1 MPRRPG
7 HQPDDSAR
15 RHPPGRPRKPAEQLP
30 KPPRK
35 AIVGLRIIGG
45 RFRGR
50 RLTYHGAPDTRPMK
64 DRVREAVFNLI
75 WPAAEGA
82 VAIDLFAGTGA
93 LGLEALS
100 RGAVAAWLI
109 EAHRAAA
116 SAIRKNVETLG
127 VTDCTRVVVAD
138 TFAWVR
144 SALTGELAN
153 RREPWLVFCC
163 PPYEYYVSRDQQ
175 LLQMLEEIAAV
186 APPASTIVV
195 ECDRRFDTNRL
206 PATLSWD
213 IRQYPPAVIAIGRK
227 Q

>member
-1 MPRRPG
+1 
-7 HQPDDSAR
+7 
-15 RHPPGRPRKPAEQLP
+15 
-30 KPPRK
+30 
-35 AIVGLRIIGG
+35 
-45 RFRGR
+45 
-50 RLTYHGAPDTRPMK
+50 MK

-116 SAIRKNVETLG
+116 SDIRKNIETLA
-127 VTDCTRVVVAD
+127 VTDCTRVVAAD
-138 TFAWVR
+138 TFAWAR
-144 SALTGELAN
+144 SALAGELAN
-153 RREPWLVFCC
+153 RDEPWLVFCC
-163 PPYEYYVSRDQQ
+163 PPYEFYVTRDQQ
-175 LLQMLEEIAAV
+175 LMHMLDGFAAA
-186 APPASTIVV
+186 APSASTFVV
-195 ECDRRFDTNRL
+195 ECDRRFDTKRL